1 MSLVSFGIRKPV
13 AANLVMLAIIGAG
26 LAFGVNLRREFFPE
40 TRPNEV
46 LIAAPYP
53 GAAPDEIEDSLAIK
67 IEDRIA
73 DLRNVKEINT
83 TVTEGAATIRIE
95 FEEGIGIDN
104 AVARV
109 KREMDALQ
117 DLPDRAE
124 RITVE
129 EFEPNIPVIN
139 VSLHGE
145 ASERALKDAIQEIR
159 NDLRSLPGMG
169 DVLLA
174 GVRRDELKVE
184 ARQEAMLKYGLSLP
198 DISGRVRQAMQETPG
213 GTIRSPTANVAVRT
227 LGAEERAEEV
237 RRIVV
242 RSDPEGR
249 PIRLGEIA
257 TISEGFAD
265 VDLRTRFDGERALSL
280 VVYAVGKQDVLDI
293 AEMVKAYA
301 QGRSR
306 APLDLEF
313 GERMAMRF
321 GGEQGGGSRVAAYE
335 LGLSRPPPPGRL
347 TTHND
352 IARFVDQR
360 LELLGRNALW
370 GAGLVFLTLLLL
382 LAPRVALW
390 VTAGLTISVLGT
402 LAAMYALDI
411 SLNFLTMFG
420 LIVVLGLLV
429 DDAIV
434 VAENISARHEA
445 GDPALQAAETGARQV
460 EWPVVT
466 TVLTTICAFLPLL
479 LIAGRIGDLFG
490 ALPIVV
496 TVALLVSLLESLFIL
511 PSHMGHSLLKAERS
525 SGRAPLARLFGWIGG
540 VRARVLQGRVIPAYN
555 VVIRACLRA
564 RYLTLAVAVAT
575 LIGCLGLVVGGRAPF
590 VFLESADSETV
601 LVELRMPIGTPLAA
615 TDDVLRRIERGA
627 AAAPEVQHVQTVAGA
642 RQNLEGGGGLSQSHL
657 GQMFIELKPVEQRDR
672 RSREVIDSIRASLG
686 PLPGVK
692 SLRFSEV
699 QGGPGGADISLAVVG
714 EHPKRVARVAAELEE
729 RLRGFEGVFEV
740 SNDADRGQRELRFR
754 LRDGAKELGF
764 TTTSIAEQV
773 RAAVFGLEPFTF
785 PGEREDVDVRVMLE
799 ESARR
804 SLATIESMQVFT
816 PDGRPVP
823 LAEVV
828 EIEEAEAYATVRR
841 LNRQRA
847 VTVSA
852 DVDRSIA
859 NPEEVTAALTPDL
872 EALVAENPGVR
883 IVPRGRQEDL
893 ADSFRTLPLGAL
905 AAAGMIYV
913 LLAWL
918 FSSYIQPLVVLFV
931 TPFAIIGAILGH
943 LLLGFDLTILSL
955 IGLVAL
961 IGIVV
966 NDSLILTTFFNQKC
980 ADGLAVFPAL
990 VAAGEARFRAILLTT
1005 LTTVLGL
1012 SPLMLEQSF
1021 QARFLIPMAIT
1032 ISFGLLAAT
1041 AITLIVLP
1049 CTLLI
1054 FDDFR
1059 RVAAFLWTG
1068 ETSHFRDRLLPETAP
1083 EDERGPEPA

>member
-1 MSLVSFGIRKPV
+1 VSLVSFGIRKPV
-13 AANLVMLAIIGAG
+13 AANLVMFAIIGAG
-26 LAFGVNLRREFFPE
+26 LVFGVNLRREFFPE

-46 LIAAPYP
+46 IVAAPYP
-53 GAAPDEIEDSLAIK
+53 GAAPDEIEESLAIK

-73 DLRNVKEINT
+73 DLRDVKEINT
-83 TVTEGAATIRIE
+83 TATEGAATIRIE
-95 FEEGIGIDN
+95 FEEGIGIET

-109 KREMDALQ
+109 KREVDALQ

-124 RITVE
+124 RITVT
-129 EFEPNIPVIN
+129 EFEPNIPVVN
-139 VSLHGE
+139 LSLHGD
-145 ASERALKDAIQEIR
+145 AGERTLKNAIQQIR
-159 NDLRSLPGMG
+159 NDLRALPGMG

-174 GVRRDELKVE
+174 GVRRDEVTVE
-184 ARQEAMLKYGLSLP
+184 ARQEALLQYGLSLP
-198 DISGRVRQAMQETPG
+198 DIAARVRQSMQETPG
-213 GTIRSPTANVAVRT
+213 GTIRSATANVPVRT
-227 LGAEERAEEV
+227 LGAEERVEEV

-242 RSDPEGR
+242 RSDPQGR

-257 TISEGFAD
+257 TVTEGFEDAD
-265 VDLRTRFDGERALSL
+265 IRTRFDGEPALSL
-280 VVYAVGKQDVLDI
+280 VVYGVGSQDVLDI
-293 AEMVKAYA
+293 ANMVKAYV
-301 QGRSR
+301 QGRNR
-306 APLDLEF
+306 EALDLTF
-313 GERMAMRF
+313 TERLAMRF
-321 GGEQGGGSRVAAYE
+321 GGDGGVRTQAYE
-335 LGLSRPPPPGRL
+335 LGLSRPPPPVSL
-347 TTHND
+347 TPHND

-360 LELLGRNALW
+360 LQLLARNALW
-370 GAGLVFLTLLLL
+370 GGALVFLTLLLL

-402 LAAMYALDI
+402 LVSMYLLDI

-434 VAENISARHEA
+434 VAENISAHHEE
-445 GDPALQAAETGARQV
+445 GEPALQAAESGAREV

-496 TVALLVSLLESLFIL
+496 TVALLVSLVESLFIL
-511 PSHMGHSLLKAERS
+511 PSHMGHSLLKADRAEGRS
-525 SGRAPLARLFGWIGG
+525 LAARFFDAVGR
-540 VRARVLQGRVIPAYN
+540 VRTRTLQGRIIPAYS
-555 VVIRACLRA
+555 VGLRACLRA
-564 RYLTLAVAVAT
+564 RYLTLTLAVAV
-575 LIGCLGLVVGGRAPF
+575 LIGALGLVAGGRVPF
-590 VFLESADSETV
+590 VFIESADSETV
-601 LVELRMPIGTPLAA
+601 LVELRMPIGTPLEV
-615 TDDVLRRIERGA
+615 TDDVMRKIERA
-627 AAAPEVQHVQTVAGA
+627 AGAAPEVKHLQTVVGA
-642 RQNLEGGGGLSQSHL
+642 RQDLEGGGGIAQSHL
-657 GQMFIELKPVEQRDR
+657 GQIFIELVPVEERDR
-672 RSREVIDSIRASLG
+672 ISREVIDSIRASLG

-699 QGGPGGADISLAVVG
+699 QGGPGGQDISLAVVG
-714 EHPKRVARVAAELEE
+714 ENPAQVDRVARALEA
-729 RLRGFEGVFEV
+729 RLGEFEGVYEV

-764 TTTSIAEQV
+764 TTAGVAEQV
-773 RAAVFGLEPFTF
+773 RAAVFGLEPYTF
-785 PGEREDVDVRVMLE
+785 PGDREDVDVRVMLE
-799 ESARR
+799 EPARR
-804 SLATIESMQVFT
+804 SLTTIESMQVFT

-823 LAEVV
+823 LSEAV
-828 EIEEAEAYATVRR
+828 EIEEAEAFATVRR

-852 DVDRSIA
+852 DVDRSLA

-872 EALVAENPGVR
+872 RRLVAENPGLR
-883 IVPRGRQEDL
+883 IVPRGRQEDI

-905 AAAGMIYV
+905 AAAGMIYI

-918 FSSYIQPLVVLFV
+918 FSSYAQPIFVLMV
-931 TPFAIIGAILGH
+931 TPFAVIGAVLGH
-943 LLLGFDLTILSL
+943 YLLGFDLTILSL

-966 NDSLILTTFFNQKC
+966 NDSLILTQFFNKKRHE
-980 ADGLAVFPAL
+980 GLGILDAL

-1041 AITLIVLP
+1041 MITLVVLP
-1049 CTLLI
+1049 CVLLI
-1054 FDDFR
+1054 SDDVR
-1059 RVAAFLWTG
+1059 RILAFLWTG
-1068 ETSHFRDRLLPETAP
+1068 RMTHLQDRMLPETAP
-1083 EDERGPEPA
+1083 EEESAQPG